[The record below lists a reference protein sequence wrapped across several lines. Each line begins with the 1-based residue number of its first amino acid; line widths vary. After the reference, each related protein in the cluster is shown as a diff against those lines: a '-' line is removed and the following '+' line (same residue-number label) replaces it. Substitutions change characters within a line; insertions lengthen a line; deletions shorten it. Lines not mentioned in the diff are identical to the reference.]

1 PASFTWTV
9 DTGEP
14 TTTINSATVPSGA
27 GGTAITGGSST
38 SFNSIR
44 FTFSGADNAGGS
56 GLHPTT
62 PFECS
67 LDGGAFTTT
76 GCSSPID
83 ITGLSDGEHTFQVRA
98 VDAVGNRDSTPAS
111 FTWTVD
117 TGEPTTT
124 INSATVPSGVGGTA
138 ITGGSSTSFNSIR
151 FTFSGADSAGGSGL
165 HPTTPFECSLD
176 GAAFSSASCSSPKD
190 ITGLSDGEHT
200 FQVRAVDAVGNR
212 DSTPASFT
220 WTVDT
225 TEPTT
230 TILSAFVPDNS
241 GN

>member
-1 PASFTWTV
+1 MQH
-9 DTGEP
+9 
-14 TTTINSATVPSGA
+14 VPSGA

-44 FTFSGADNAGGS
+44 FTFSGADSN

-67 LDGGAFTTT
+67 LDGGAFTAT

-83 ITGLSDGEHTFQVRA
+83 ITGLSDGEHTF
-98 VDAVGNRDSTPAS
+98 
-111 FTWTVD
+111 
-117 TGEPTTT
+117 E
-124 INSATVPSGVGGTA
+124 
-138 ITGGSSTSFNSIR
+138 
-151 FTFSGADSAGGSGL
+151 
-165 HPTTPFECSLD
+165 
-176 GAAFSSASCSSPKD
+176 
-190 ITGLSDGEHT
+190 
-200 FQVRAVDAVGNR
+200 VRAVDAVGNR

-241 GN
+241 GNAISNGDTTEFDSIEFNFEGD